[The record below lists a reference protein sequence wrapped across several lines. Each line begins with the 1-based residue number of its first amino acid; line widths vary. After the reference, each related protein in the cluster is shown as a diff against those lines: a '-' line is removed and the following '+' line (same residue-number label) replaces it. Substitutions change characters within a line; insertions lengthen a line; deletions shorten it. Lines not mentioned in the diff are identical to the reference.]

1 MAKTSIILSL
11 AVSAVLF
18 TAQAASAET
27 RAEAVLKPAGD
38 TRIVDLPA
46 GHWAT
51 NATQVVLANAIITL
65 DDGAFQ
71 GDRLLT
77 ASELKHAMN
86 TLASTAEAI
95 AAKGHNTTLRAAI
108 GEAPTG
114 DGPITRLRLAQTLAS
129 FLDACASQE
138 LVAIAAANKDASRFK
153 DVGASV
159 PPAVSTVVDKF
170 KVMTGYPDNT
180 FRPDGEVTRYQ
191 MAAIAYNVLNTMRMA
206 PLAQLPVA
214 APAAPSQPTVIV
226 VQQPAPAAD
235 PVEPAEV
242 VPAAPAGRL
251 NFRER
256 SPIHLSYQAVNNNNL
271 ASGAPFATV
280 PLEGSLTMYNGPLM
294 LQNVTD
300 VRVNVFQTNTVD
312 TEFRAGYSGFKWGML
327 QAIPYVGAHLGMGT
341 SAPANSIQYDSYV
354 GASYGGILSITPTD
368 NLEFHAQ
375 AGQTQLMA
383 AGRFN
388 SSFQPQAYP
397 NALGSV
403 LTNYG
408 VGADFYIARNI
419 ALTLGFNSWQNP
431 ASLSVGNQTNATGVT
446 STFGA
451 NVGIGSSF

>member
-1 MAKTSIILSL
+1 VAHFPTLLSVVITTVL
-11 AVSAVLF
+11 CSAQIAL
-18 TAQAASAET
+18 AET
-27 RAEAVLKPAGD
+27 RGEAVLKPAGD

-51 NATQVVLANAIITL
+51 NATQVVIANNIITL

-77 ASELKHAMN
+77 ADELKQAMD

-95 AAKGHNTTLRAAI
+95 AAKGANTKLRAAI
-108 GEAPTG
+108 GNVETG
-114 DGPITRLRLAQTLAS
+114 NGPITRLRLAQTLS
-129 FLDACASQE
+129 RFLDACASQE
-138 LVAIAAANKDASRFK
+138 LVAIAAANHDASRFK

-191 MAAIAYNVLNTMRMA
+191 MAAISYNVLNTMRMA

-214 APAAPSQPTVIV
+214 APTQAAGPTYIV
-226 VQQPAPAAD
+226 VQPPTPEAS
-235 PVEPAEV
+235 EPTLI
-242 VPAAPAGRL
+242 VPAGPLTRL

-256 SPIHLSYQAVNNNNL
+256 APLHVSWQAVNNTNV
-271 ASGAPFATV
+271 STGAPFASIPISGMFTA
-280 PLEGSLTMYNGPLM
+280 YNGPLM

-300 VRVNVFQTNTVD
+300 VRVNVYQTNQVD
-312 TEFRAGYSGFKWGML
+312 TEFRAGYSGFKYGMF
-327 QAIPYVGAHLGMGT
+327 QAIPYVGAHLGLGT
-341 SAPANSIQYDSYV
+341 SAPAAGSVQYDSYV
-354 GASYGGILSITPTD
+354 GASYGAILSVTPND
-368 NLEFHAQ
+368 VLEFHAT
-375 AGQTQLMA
+375 AGQTQLLS

-408 VGADFYIARNI
+408 VGADFYVAPNI
-419 ALTLGFNSWQNP
+419 ALTLGFNNWQNP
-431 ASLSVGNQTNATGVT
+431 ASLASGNQTNATGIINT
-446 STFGA
+446 MGA
-451 NVGIGSSF
+451 NLGIGSKF